1 MRTLLSIICLFSLCS
16 FSQGAF
22 APLSLEQKIRS
33 SDVIVRAK
41 VVKMSNVL
49 IDKSDKNS
57 WRSPSR
63 VATLELLQTYHK
75 AKNVKVLAKFKVYCG
90 FRYNESPDLTDG
102 REYFMFL
109 KRVKGDIYKP
119 VGIAT
124 MHPIYEKRVLN
135 FGMDHPK
142 DLFES
147 FEERSTKLTDWVSR
161 IAKIYKG

>member
-1 MRTLLSIICLFSLCS
+1 MD
-16 FSQGAF
+16 
-22 APLSLEQKIRS
+22 KI
-33 SDVIVRAK
+33 
-41 VVKMSNVL
+41 L
-49 IDKSDKNS
+49 IDKNDKNS
-57 WRSPSR
+57 WKVPSR

-75 AKNVKVLAKFKVYCG
+75 MNKVKILAKFKVYCG
-90 FRYNESPDLTDG
+90 FHYNESPDLTDG

-109 KRVKGDIYKP
+109 KRVKGDIYEP

-142 DLFES
+142 NLFDN

-161 IAKIYKG
+161 VAKIYKG